1 MGLITDFEKIEAG
14 RELRDTD
21 LRIRNMIEQLITLMN
36 NFKNMKSK
44 YVENATE
51 IQPLLEYY
59 KTRFDDII
67 KAF

>member
-1 MGLITDFEKIEAG
+1 MGLITDFEKIESG